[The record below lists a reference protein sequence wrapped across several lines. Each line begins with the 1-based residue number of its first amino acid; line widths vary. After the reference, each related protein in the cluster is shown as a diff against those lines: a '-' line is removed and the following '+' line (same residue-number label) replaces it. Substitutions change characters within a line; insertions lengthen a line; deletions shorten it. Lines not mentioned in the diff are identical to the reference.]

1 VRSQLLDNILSW
13 VVIALAA
20 LSVGDGLL
28 SSIRSVTG
36 K

>member
-20 LSVGDGLL
+20 LCVGDGLL